1 MSSVFR
7 AAWVAVAL
15 CILAAP
21 ASAQIAI
28 SAQHAIKDDDGQP
41 MANFDL
47 GAGLNERLAKLP
59 GQVPVGNL
67 QGDVALL
74 QFYDLNCPYCR
85 EAAADVDALVR
96 ADPKLKLVLVPYA
109 VLSVPSVQGA
119 LIEIGASKSMTP
131 AQYLDFHKRIYAG
144 RGLIDGPRVLAAAGE
159 FGLDKQQLAAVSNT
173 EATLNVLRENADFG
187 TEAKLGVT
195 PAYIVGGV
203 VILGHPGLK
212 PLQTV
217 IKSMRAC
224 GKVVC

>member
-1 MSSVFR
+1 MKWAFR

-15 CILAAP
+15 FMLAAP
-21 ASAQIAI
+21 ASAQI
-28 SAQHAIKDDDGQP
+28 SAQHAIKDDDGAP

-47 GAGLNERLAKLP
+47 AAGLDARLAKLP
-59 GQVPVGNL
+59 GQVAVGNL
-67 QGDVALL
+67 QGDVTLY

-96 ADPKLKLVLVPYA
+96 TDPKLKLVLVPYA

-119 LIEIGASKSMTP
+119 LIEVGASKSMTP
-131 AQYLDFHKRIYAG
+131 AQYLDFHKRIYSG

-195 PAYIVGGV
+195 PAYVVGGV

>member
-1 MSSVFR
+1 MKSVLR
-7 AAWVAVAL
+7 AAWVAVTL
-15 CILAAP
+15 LMLAVP

-28 SAQHAIKDDDGQP
+28 SAQHAIKDDDGAP

-47 GAGLNERLAKLP
+47 AAGLDERLAKLS

-67 QGDVALL
+67 QGDVTLL

-96 ADPKLKLVLVPYA
+96 SDPKLKLVLVPYA

-119 LIEIGASKSMTP
+119 LIEVGASKSMTP
-131 AQYLDFHKRIYAG
+131 AQYLDFHKRIYSG

-187 TEAKLGVT
+187 TDAKLGVT

-217 IKSMRAC
+217 VKSMRIC

>member
-1 MSSVFR
+1 MKSVFR

-15 CILAAP
+15 LMLAVP

-28 SAQHAIKDDDGQP
+28 SAQHAIKDSDGAP

-47 GAGLNERLAKLP
+47 AAGLNERLAKLP
-59 GQVPVGNL
+59 GQVAVGNL
-67 QGDVALL
+67 QGDVTLL

-96 ADPKLKLVLVPYA
+96 SDPKLKLVLVPYA

-119 LIEIGASKSMTP
+119 LIEVGASKSMTP
-131 AQYLDFHKRIYAG
+131 AQYLDFHKRIYSG
-144 RGLIDGPRVLAAAGE
+144 RGLIDGPRVLAAAAE

-187 TEAKLGVT
+187 TAAKLGVT

-217 IKSMRAC
+217 VKSMRTC

>member
-1 MSSVFR
+1 MNRLV
-7 AAWVAVAL
+7 AAGFAIAL
-15 CILAAP
+15 CLGSAA
-21 ASAQIAI
+21 AQQI
-28 SAQHAIKDDDGQP
+28 SNAQYAIKDDDGDKI
-41 MANFDL
+41 ANFDL
-47 GAGLNERLAKLP
+47 GTGLADRLAKLP

-67 QGDVALL
+67 QGDVTLL

-85 EAAADVDALVR
+85 EAAADVEALVR
-96 ADPKLKLVLVPYA
+96 SDPKLKLVLVPYA
-109 VLSVPSVQGA
+109 VLSVASVQGA
-119 LIEIGASKSMTP
+119 LIEVGASKSMTP
-131 AQYLDFHKRIYAG
+131 AQYLDFHKRIYSG

-187 TEAKLGVT
+187 TDAKLGVT

-212 PLQTV
+212 PLQSA

-224 GKVVC
+224 NKVVC